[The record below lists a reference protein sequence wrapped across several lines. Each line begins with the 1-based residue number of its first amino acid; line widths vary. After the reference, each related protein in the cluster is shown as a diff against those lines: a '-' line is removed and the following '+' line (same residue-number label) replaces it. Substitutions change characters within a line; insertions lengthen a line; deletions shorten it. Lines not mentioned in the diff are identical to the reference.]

1 MKQYLTVLALLAL
14 AAAALFW
21 KQIWSIFAGMSV
33 LESLDMI
40 VTYILHVAVGT
51 IAAVFLFGLP
61 AIIMPW
67 VRMFRKRQRAIRRGR
82 VVVKTK
88 EPVFK
93 PRKMTVHQLL
103 SMLAPNETIQKTTVQ
118 PQEERV
124 DLKL

>member
-1 MKQYLTVLALLAL
+1 MKQYLTILALLAL

-21 KQIWSIFAGMSV
+21 KQIWGIFAGMSV

-82 VVVKTK
+82 MVVKTK

-93 PRKMTVHQLL
+93 PRRLTAEQLL
-103 SMLAPNETIQKTTVQ
+103 NMLAPNEKIQKTTIQ

-124 DLKL
+124 DLRL